1 MGRIGGKVNPQWT
14 VQRLSHAKEFFVNI
28 SDTINQPIISIHIK
42 SVTNPIHTIIQ
53 IAEVAAHEITKGR
66 FNLQIILVD
75 LGSSVHRSG
84 VVHVY
89 TLGHQGAQHKRGC
102 ASSTIGTSILQKMRV
117 VFFYLCNQFRLRI
130 VIITLTHRII
140 QTRHHGFDVHI
151 IQDLLNELILEFRT
165 IHEFQLRM

>member
-89 TLGHQGAQHKRGC
+89 TIHDFTARAKTLCHLLDWHKGA
-102 ASSTIGTSILQKMRV
+102 AAILNKKVLLIMRI
-117 VFFYLCNQFRLRI
+117 NIIIMIQF
-130 VIITLTHRII
+130 
-140 QTRHHGFDVHI
+140 
-151 IQDLLNELILEFRT
+151 
-165 IHEFQLRM
+165 